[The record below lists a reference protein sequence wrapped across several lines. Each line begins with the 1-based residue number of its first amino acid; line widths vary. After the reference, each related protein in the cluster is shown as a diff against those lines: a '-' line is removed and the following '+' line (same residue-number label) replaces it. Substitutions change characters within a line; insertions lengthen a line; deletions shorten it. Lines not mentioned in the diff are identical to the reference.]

1 MLPFASIQ
9 KTGVKFFAFA
19 ALLLIATAV
28 LTLIYP
34 MILAVIFAVLC
45 VMGAMACLKLAWKIH
60 RAGRS
65 MNQAAPHVHVHIET
79 PYEHESIQ

>member
-1 MLPFASIQ
+1 MLPFTSIQ
-9 KTGVKFFAFA
+9 KTGVKFFTFA

-65 MNQAAPHVHVHIET
+65 MNDTTTHVHVEP
-79 PYEHESIQ
+79 PYEHKPIQ